1 VSVHVYQEDDS
12 VQVECTFVYQSIADG
27 CHIELTTDGSIIQS
41 FNISLNNESNIASQ
55 YITLSVNGIY
65 SIRAYDIINGI
76 ITNTPSVQYNDI
88 LYITMFTPSSTI
100 ISSDLISLLLTS
112 LILLPSCTSTC
123 THTYKANLAV
133 PLSIIGIFIIFII
146 ILLSIPVI
154 FAIIIFKRKKCMCI
168 KKTGG
173 SKGQLFHPTD
183 HNNHLKHG
191 SRPESEN
198 ITSSFPHYKRVSKFI
213 SSIHYC

>member
-100 ISSDLISLLLTS
+100 ISSGK
-112 LILLPSCTSTC
+112 
-123 THTYKANLAV
+123 YK
-133 PLSIIGIFIIFII
+133 LSAT
-146 ILLSIPVI
+146 V
-154 FAIIIFKRKKCMCI
+154 
-168 KKTGG
+168 
-173 SKGQLFHPTD
+173 
-183 HNNHLKHG
+183 
-191 SRPESEN
+191 
-198 ITSSFPHYKRVSKFI
+198 
-213 SSIHYC
+213 